1 MDRAVITKEEIQ
13 MHVVNLEV
21 NYRGIGPVILEAE
34 LTEEQLRVY
43 VNLAEGYQQQYLENQ
58 GALFKI
64 SQSQLAMIT
73 KSIKQPE
80 QNEDII
86 QHTNESQGNQTHIKD
101 SERPY
106 VKQRVKPKD
115 IKLGWDSFTEDD
127 ELGYKSLYYTDTLDK
142 DQSFTEW
149 IGMSDTFKPLVT
161 FPYEQRDIPKD
172 DEQ

>member
-1 MDRAVITKEEIQ
+1 MDRTVITKEEIQ
-13 MHVVNLEV
+13 MHVVNLGV

-34 LTEEQLRVY
+34 LTEEQLRAY

-58 GALFKI
+58 GAVFKI

-86 QHTNESQGNQTHIKD
+86 QHTCDSQGNQTHIQG
-101 SERPY
+101 SEKPY
-106 VKQRVKPKD
+106 VKQRVKPKG

-127 ELGYKSLYYTDTLDK
+127 ELEYKSLYHTDTLDK
-142 DQSFTEW
+142 DQSFTKW

-161 FPYEQRDIPKD
+161 FPYEQRDIPND